1 MAKRL
6 SVRYSRNIFRSWSN
20 SLPILYLLLGLLL
33 VEIDIVFI
41 DEKQWFLTLLFL
53 LLLRWIRRRNHLANT
68 QLLLVLD
75 LLDRLD
81 VHVAILLILVV
92 LHPARR

>member
-81 VHVAILLILVV
+81 VHVAILLV
-92 LHPARR
+92 LGVLSPASR

>member
-81 VHVAILLILVV
+81 VHVAILLV
-92 LHPARR
+92 LGVLPPASR